1 MFKILVLAS
10 NPQDTERL
18 NLNQEIRAIED
29 ALRTGEKRE
38 RFTVIPKVAV
48 RISDLQSFL
57 RREKPRIVHF
67 SGHGYNNQ
75 GLILTT
81 ESGTQEKVGTEGLAD
96 LFRLFATK
104 VECVVLNACY
114 SVVQGEAINQY
125 INYVVS
131 TKEEILDQ
139 DAIAFS
145 KGFYGAL
152 GDGETI
158 ERAYEFG
165 CNRIKLEREKSK
177 LEEEEVLNLLRKEQ
191 LKEIQDDIPDHKL
204 SSSNPDSD
212 SVSKGI
218 NILADLMD
226 LLEVKTAVIKFRAE
240 FQAISEQVEMLAT
253 YKDLHDLLHHLEF
266 ECYQG
271 ILREARNFPDDYT
284 CLSILESYGQ
294 NLEDIIADVE
304 GIIAQ
309 NNPASEG
316 ITWHQEL
323 KQAYNYLETALE
335 EEDKNQL
342 KKAIW
347 FINRIIAS
355 QPSQIN
361 TALVSTAK
369 VLRLPTLVE
378 GMKDIWKIIANSALE
393 PAKLDQFQESVISL
407 TKLDEDLKI
416 LVATH
421 DNWQKI
427 DSQLRRIDTVTAN
440 SSDLF
445 ELEMSW
451 EDLKAEVAEKC
462 QDSHESWAISLQ
474 KEAARLDRALTA
486 QNTPKVKQYFSS
498 YRNRA
503 SQAFYKIDRELR
515 TFCGNLRDVGN
526 PLAYLL
532 RMLE

>member
-18 NLNQEIRAIED
+18 NLNQEVRAIED
-29 ALRTGEKRE
+29 ALRIGEQRE
-38 RFTVIPKVAV
+38 QFRVIPKVAV
-48 RISDLQSFL
+48 KISDLQSFL

-67 SGHGYNNQ
+67 SGHGTGNQ

-81 ESGTQEKVGTEGLAD
+81 ESGTGQEVGTEALAD
-96 LFRLFATK
+96 LFRLFENK
-104 VECVVLNACY
+104 VESVVLNACY
-114 SVVQGEAINQY
+114 SEVQGAAINQH
-125 INYVVS
+125 INYVIS
-131 TKEEILDQ
+131 TKRAILDR
-139 DAIAFS
+139 DAIAFT
-145 KGFYGAL
+145 KGFYEAL
-152 GDGETI
+152 GDGATI

-165 CNRIKLEREKSK
+165 CNRIKLERKQSK
-177 LEEEEVLNLLRKEQ
+177 LEEDEVLTLLRKAQ
-191 LKEIQDDIPDHKL
+191 LNKIQEDSPDYK
-204 SSSNPDSD
+204 SPFYNPDSD
-212 SVSKGI
+212 RASKGI
-218 NILADLMD
+218 NILADLMA
-226 LLEVKTAVIKFRAE
+226 EPQVKTAVIKFRTE

-253 YKDLHDLLHHLEF
+253 YKDLHDLLHRLEF
-266 ECYQG
+266 KCYQG
-271 ILREARNFPDDYT
+271 ILREARHFPDDYT

-294 NLEDIIADVE
+294 NLQDIIADVE

-309 NNPASEG
+309 KNPAAEG

-323 KQAYNYLETALE
+323 KQAYDFLETALE

-378 GMKDIWKIIANSALE
+378 GMKDIWKIIEDSELK

-407 TKLDEDLKI
+407 TKLDDDLKI
-416 LVATH
+416 LLTTH

-427 DSQLRRIDTVTAN
+427 DSQLRRIETVTAN

-451 EDLKAEVAEKC
+451 QDLNAEVAEKC
-462 QDSHESWAISLQ
+462 QDSQESWANSLL
-474 KEAARLDRALTA
+474 KEAKRLDEALNA
-486 QNTPKVKQYFSS
+486 QNTSKVKQYFSS

-503 SQAFYKIDRELR
+503 GQGFYKIDQELR